1 MRCKSSS
8 SSVFLPCGCRIV
20 TSSSSSVGAG
30 SAGAGAAGAGRD
42 SSSEEDEDD
51 MEDMEEEMEEEE
63 ESDEEEDVFVE
74 DEEED
79 SSNMEL
85 VLRVEKLLQSRI
97 AGSGCRKSLAGV
109 RMVGGGED
117 IRWGGAAAA
126 AAATTTTT
134 VVTATAT
141 VVTTTTAAAAIP
153 MKGEKN
159 SSIFIGGL
167 QDLSP
172 PLFPGHAIMFPPLI
186 ISTLSDLRTTKHVTM
201 PPAERRPPA
210 HRLLVDQS

>member
-1 MRCKSSS
+1 MRCKPSS

-30 SAGAGAAGAGRD
+30 AAAAAAGRD
-42 SSSEEDEDD
+42 NSSEEDE
-51 MEDMEEEMEEEE
+51 EDVEEEMEEEE

-117 IRWGGAAAA
+117 IRWGGADAAKK
-126 AAATTTTT
+126 AATAA
-134 VVTATAT
+134 TATA
-141 VVTTTTAAAAIP
+141 VTTTAAVTTAAAIP
-153 MKGEKN
+153 MKGEIVR
-159 SSIFIGGL
+159 SSSEVCKI
-167 QDLSP
+167 
-172 PLFPGHAIMFPPLI
+172 
-186 ISTLSDLRTTKHVTM
+186 
-201 PPAERRPPA
+201 
-210 HRLLVDQS
+210 